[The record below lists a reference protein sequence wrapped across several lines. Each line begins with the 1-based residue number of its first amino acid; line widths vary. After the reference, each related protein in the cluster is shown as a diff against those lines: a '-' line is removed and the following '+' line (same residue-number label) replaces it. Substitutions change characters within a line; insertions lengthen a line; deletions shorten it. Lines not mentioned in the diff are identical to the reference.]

1 MKRPCEQF
9 VRTLKPNGTFG
20 KTEKLASYVVTLCDV
35 DDDVVRAFRVDGC
48 HNKQEALEKLA
59 MQVRTPEMLNIK
71 SVSKLYDEDFNAD
84 NIQNLK
90 RSLPEEKDKRLQDWF
105 SEHMNKPE
113 EKS

>member
-1 MKRPCEQF
+1 MKKPCEQF

-20 KTEKLASYVVTLCDV
+20 KTEKLASYVITVCEV
-35 DDDVVRAFRVDGC
+35 DEEHVGAFRVDGC

-59 MQVRTPEMLNIK
+59 MKFLAPEAFNIK

-90 RSLPEEKDKRLQDWF
+90 RSLPEEKEKRVQDWLA
-105 SEHMNKPE
+105 EHMNKPE
-113 EKS
+113 E